1 MKTSLLVSSVV
12 LLVGLAVGGP
22 VRAAPQVKLKV
33 IEAGTVDPKLAGK
46 APFIQATVINSPTP
60 KAIEEVSLTQDG
72 ARPIEIKADQLKTYA
87 EGNEPISIM
96 LLIEGHFLYMG
107 NETYTDVVEDQYVG
121 IHSKLPDS
129 INAVA
134 KLGPPGSQA
143 ALAVYHSSA
152 ELKHPMSDIATL
164 TPDKLGKQQDY
175 QNNTTRNLIAG
186 LDLSL
191 TELKKTATPRRALII
206 ISDGADLTGDASREV
221 SAAKKKLLDEGV
233 EIYVVYFAISEEQAP
248 SNPGHL
254 KILDDTLPSAKSMDD
269 IVTKI
274 ESIGSAIQS
283 QRYYVRFPG
292 YDEKLKIGFTWDGA
306 PHDFILKS
314 GDKEVT
320 AEPVSL
326 TTLPLWALDE
336 GGIPWWLFVLIPL
349 LVILL
354 VVVGIKVMG
363 QKEVVVPQA
372 APPPP
377 APPPPVGSPKT
388 VMLNLQGGD
397 DGPPIVGW
405 IVPLNGANQ
414 FQTFKLQ
421 PGVTKVGTGGA
432 AHIVINDGF
441 MSTEHAQFVM
451 SPMGFTLQDGGSTN
465 GVYVNDRRVDK
476 HELVD
481 NDVITMGKTNFK
493 FKTTM

>member
-1 MKTSLLVSSVV
+1 MKTSLLVSCLVV
-12 LLVGLAVGGP
+12 LIALAVGAP
-22 VRAAPQVKLKV
+22 VRAAPQVKLKAV
-33 IEAGTVDPKLAGK
+33 APETIDPKLKGK
-46 APFIQATVINSPTP
+46 APFVLATVINGPSAKT
-60 KAIEEVSLTQDG
+60 AEDVSLVQDG
-72 ARPIEIKADQLKTYA
+72 TKPVEIKADQLKTYA
-87 EGNEPISIM
+87 EGNEPISIV

-107 NETYTDVVEDQYVG
+107 NETYEDNPDDQYIG

-175 QNNTTRNLIAG
+175 QNNTTRNLVAG
-186 LDLSL
+186 LDLAL
-191 TELKKTATPRRALII
+191 TELKKTTTPRRALIV
-206 ISDGADLTGDASREV
+206 ISDGADITGDASREI
-221 SAAKKKLLDEGV
+221 SAAKKKLVDEGV

-248 SNPGHL
+248 STPGHL

-269 IVTKI
+269 IVTKV

-292 YDEKLKIGFTWDGA
+292 YDEKLKVGFTWDGA
-306 PHDFILKS
+306 AHDFILKS

-326 TTLPLWALDE
+326 ITLPVWALDE
-336 GGIPWWLFVLIPL
+336 GGVPWWLFVLIPVL
-349 LVILL
+349 LIVL
-354 VVVGIKVMG
+354 VVVGIKVLG

-372 APPPP
+372 VAAPPPPP
-377 APPPPVGSPKT
+377 APAGPAKT
-388 VMLNLQGGD
+388 IMLSGVGGD

-405 IVPLNGANQ
+405 IVPLNGPNQ

-421 PGVTKVGTGGA
+421 PGVTKVGTGGG

-441 MSTEHAQFVM
+441 MSTEHANFVM
-451 SPMGFTLQDGGSTN
+451 SPQGFMLQDGGSTN
-465 GVYVNDRRVDK
+465 GVYVNERRVDK